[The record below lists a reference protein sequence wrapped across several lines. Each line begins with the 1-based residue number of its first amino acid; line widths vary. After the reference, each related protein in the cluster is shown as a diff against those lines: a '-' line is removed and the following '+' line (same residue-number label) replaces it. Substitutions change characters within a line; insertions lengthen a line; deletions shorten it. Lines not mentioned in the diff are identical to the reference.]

1 MENKKNYLDMNIF
14 GNAKNVGEL
23 KVLLDN
29 IEDSTPLFTENNK
42 LEKVKLKNPEL
53 TLNKENY
60 SALFTARGELH
71 KASSRSFIKG
81 LIDYTHAYCWK
92 IPYDEPFTGVN
103 AAELKEELTRKIKG
117 ADPSGPDNLL
127 GLITD
132 DVKQWAQD
140 SMKKKEVN
148 FYVDE
153 FKEVY
158 DFRYSVSARLQ
169 NTAVLL
175 EVSYV

>member
-1 MENKKNYLDMNIF
+1 MSIF
-14 GNAKNVGEL
+14 KVAANVGEL
-23 KVLLDN
+23 KTFLQNVSD
-29 IEDSTPLFTENNK
+29 ETPLK
-42 LEKVKLKNPEL
+42 KLKNLKKNILPKAELKYPEL
-53 TLNKENY
+53 SLHTENY

-71 KASSRSFIKG
+71 KASSENFIKG

-92 IPYDEPFTGVN
+92 IPHDEPFTGIN
-103 AAELKEELTRKIKG
+103 AAELKEELTRKVKG
-117 ADPSGPDNLL
+117 ADPSGPDSLL
-127 GLITD
+127 GLITAD
-132 DVKQWAQD
+132 IKQWAQD

-153 FKEVY
+153 YKEVY

-175 EVSYV
+175 EVSYLD